1 MHCAELLL
9 LNLQNLII
17 VMKNYKLIPKVTVL
31 VLMLVGILAAVM
43 FFAGGSE
50 GSLEVAGDFLNIP
63 KFTDLLLYWI
73 YVLVGLVI
81 LVTFGFVLAKLVETF
96 KVDPKA
102 GIRSVLVVL
111 AAVGLVA
118 LCWFLGSPEKVEI
131 LGYEGTDNVGTM
143 ARLSDAIMYLVYIL
157 TASTVAALVW
167 GVIYTKVKK

>member
-1 MHCAELLL
+1 
-9 LNLQNLII
+9 
-17 VMKNYKLIPKVTVL
+17 
-31 VLMLVGILAAVM
+31 MLVGILAAVM

-63 KFTDLLLYWI
+63 KFTDALLYWI
-73 YVLVGLVI
+73 YVLVALVI

>member
-1 MHCAELLL
+1 
-9 LNLQNLII
+9 
-17 VMKNYKLIPKVTVL
+17 
-31 VLMLVGILAAVM
+31 MLVGILTAVM

>member
-1 MHCAELLL
+1 
-9 LNLQNLII
+9 
-17 VMKNYKLIPKVTVL
+17 
-31 VLMLVGILAAVM
+31 MLVGILTAVM

-118 LCWFLGSPEKVEI
+118 LRWFLGSPEKVEI

>member
-1 MHCAELLL
+1 
-9 LNLQNLII
+9 
-17 VMKNYKLIPKVTVL
+17 MKNYKLIPKVTVL

-157 TASTVAALVW
+157 TASTVAAVRM
-167 GVIYTKVKK
+167 